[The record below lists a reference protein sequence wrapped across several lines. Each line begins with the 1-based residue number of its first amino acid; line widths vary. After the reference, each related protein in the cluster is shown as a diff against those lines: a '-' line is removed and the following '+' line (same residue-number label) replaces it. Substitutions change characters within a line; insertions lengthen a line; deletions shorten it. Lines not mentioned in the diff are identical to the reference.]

1 MRIPLLLLILVFPL
15 AAEEMAVDLNPART
29 AVTFTLG
36 ATLHTVHGSFKLTRG
51 NLRFDTDTG
60 KASGEIVVD
69 AASGLTGEGARDRR
83 MHKEILETARYP
95 EIAFF
100 PDRVT
105 GQLSPSGE
113 SRIDVHGDFQLHG
126 ASHEMTLH
134 LLVQDH
140 GGDVTAATDFAIP
153 YIEWGLKNPS
163 TFVLRVSDKVQ
174 MHIETVGR
182 ASACTGTAERQA
194 SACGGL

>member
-1 MRIPLLLLILVFPL
+1 
-15 AAEEMAVDLNPART
+15 D
-29 AVTFTLG
+29 
-36 ATLHTVHGSFKLTRG
+36 AT
-51 NLRFDTDTG
+51 
-60 KASGEIVVD
+60 
-69 AASGLTGEGARDRR
+69 SGLTGEGTRDRR

-95 EIAFF
+95 EVAFL

-113 SRIDVHGDFQLHG
+113 SRIDVHGAFQLHG

-134 LLVQDH
+134 FLVQNDR
-140 GGDVTAATDFAIP
+140 GDLTAATDFTIP

-174 MHIETVGR
+174 MHIEAAGR
-182 ASACTGTAERQA
+182 ASPCVGQA
-194 SACGGL
+194 LACGGL